1 MRPAPLHTAPELVT
15 LLDHRTNAFTVEG
28 LPHGEYLR
36 QHVSGDVLIV
46 ARDDDRRNRFAT
58 FSRNAP
64 AVESITTVKN
74 DTHNSQT
81 VRDHDPAIPTD
92 QQFDTIIYT
101 KEATAWFARSR
112 DFHRFTEDRLA
123 LGGTLLGKTKWI
135 PDSNRIEL
143 VEIALVNPLGFTPP
157 NVYLRWEKVQSQQT
171 LTNIAAET
179 AADGGSVASSDN
191 TSPVCELSP
200 TIRHQDNQSLI
211 TQSKQLESQFNT
223 DAIKTTFTPG
233 WSWHTSL
240 IEHVRDRIASIN
252 GTVVNLCCGSNS
264 LGDIRVDRLRE
275 YETIVPDADSDSKT
289 IPTAVSVQADGMTVP
304 LATNSV
310 SAVITDPPWKVPITQ
325 RIKLF
330 SEAVR
335 IVEPGGRVIVNAW
348 WLPDHPYVTVAELVR
363 AVTANVNDNS
373 LDGPGGISFLTE
385 YEVAEHPAH
394 NWCEYTLTDHMERV
408 GVEGLQRYFNTTNH
422 APCPLDDP
430 RRDPRIFAGPTT
442 GCETCNCDSYG
453 IRTVRGTPLY
463 ECYNCGFRH
472 SVGELLE

>member
-1 MRPAPLHTAPELVT
+1 MRPTPLHTAPELVT

-36 QHVSGDVLIV
+36 QHLSGDVLIV
-46 ARDDDRRNRFAT
+46 ARDSDRRDRFAT
-58 FSRNAP
+58 FSKGVP
-64 AVESITTVKN
+64 AVESVTTVQN

-81 VRDHDPAIPTD
+81 VCDHEPDLPTGKR
-92 QQFDTIIYT
+92 FDTIIYT
-101 KEATAWFARSR
+101 KEATTWFARSR
-112 DFHRFTEDRLA
+112 DFHRFTEDCLA

-135 PDSNRIEL
+135 PDSNRVEL
-143 VEIALVNPLGFTPP
+143 TEIAIVNPLGFTPP
-157 NVYLRWEKVQSQQT
+157 DVYLRWEKIQSQQT
-171 LTNIAAET
+171 LTDMAAET
-179 AADGGSVASSDN
+179 ATDGGSIASSDN
-191 TSPVCELSP
+191 TSLACGPSP
-200 TIRHQDNQSLI
+200 TTSHQVKRSLI
-211 TQSKQLESQFNT
+211 AQTKQLNSQFKT
-223 DAIKTTFTPG
+223 DSIETAFTPE

-240 IEHVRDRIASIN
+240 IEHVRGRLTSIN
-252 GTVVNLCCGSNS
+252 GTVVNLCCGSNP

-275 YETIVPDADSDSKT
+275 YEIPTPDTDSDSK
-289 IPTAVSVQADGMTVP
+289 IAPTAVSVQADGMTVP

-310 SAVITDPPWKVPITQ
+310 DAVVTDPPWKVPVAQ

-348 WLPDHPYVTVAELVR
+348 WLPAHPYVTVAGPVR
-363 AVTANVNDNS
+363 AVTANVNDSS
-373 LDGPGGISFLTE
+373 LNGPGGISFLTE

-394 NWCEYTLTDHMERV
+394 DRCEYTLTDHMERV
-408 GVEGLQRYFNTTNH
+408 GVDGLQRYFNTTNP
-422 APCPLDDP
+422 ALCPLDDP

-442 GCETCNCDSYG
+442 GCEMCNCDSYG

-472 SVGELLE
+472 SVDELLE